1 SCKMVVGHYGLL
13 RVFQQNYCTEDLCDV
28 LFFCT
33 GCISTLNPP
42 SGMMN
47 LSVPTTV
54 CYADNAGRSEDR
66 LCWRATCHGIPR
78 NGSSRRCVWDE
89 EPYYS
94 SSPHTHRIESRRCLK
109 KRKKTV
115 RPP

>member
-42 SGMMN
+42 CLQAAPETQLGAAFLLM
-47 LSVPTTV
+47 
-54 CYADNAGRSEDR
+54 
-66 LCWRATCHGIPR
+66 H
-78 NGSSRRCVWDE
+78 RCT
-89 EPYYS
+89 S
-94 SSPHTHRIESRRCLK
+94 
-109 KRKKTV
+109 
-115 RPP
+115 